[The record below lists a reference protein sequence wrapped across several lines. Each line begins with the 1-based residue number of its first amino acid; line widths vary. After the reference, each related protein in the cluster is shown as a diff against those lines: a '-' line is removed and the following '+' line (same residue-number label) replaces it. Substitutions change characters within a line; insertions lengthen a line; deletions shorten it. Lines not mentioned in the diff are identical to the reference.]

1 MQIKPT
7 MLFYFTLV
15 RMAII
20 KKIISVGEDVKQGKS
35 CVLGEIVKWFSHDGK
50 QCGYFFFN

>member
-1 MQIKPT
+1 

-50 QCGYFFFN
+50 QCGDFFFKLK